1 MRAEPN
7 YRPLPLEAE
16 TLLSE
21 GKLADAIVAVR
32 DAERIGR
39 RAARKRI
46 DAHLAREPLL
56 RVQHETRQR
65 ASRAR
70 IFFWFL
76 LADLIVVAAV
86 IYWLN
91 YRDTL

>member
-1 MRAEPN
+1 MLAEPN
-7 YRPLPLEAE
+7 FRPLPLEAE

-21 GKLADAIVAVR
+21 GRLDDAIRAVR
-32 DAERIGR
+32 DAEHIGK

-56 RVQHETRQR
+56 RVQLETRQR
-65 ASRAR
+65 ATRAR

-76 LADLIVVAAV
+76 LIDLVIVAAV
-86 IYWLN
+86 IYWLR
-91 YRDTL
+91 YRDSI